1 MKLYLLFLLLSVSSL
16 LLPLSSCTNTRR
28 AATLHHIESIDSI
41 MVKSLQS
48 DTAYLNSRVSLTRQI
63 TVTNFRFDTIRKDWQ
78 PIRRTQISMCEDQEL
93 ASTAATVSV
102 SNTDSIATTSS
113 ISVSTDTCSSAS
125 DVTPTISSAVYT
137 ATTGFKWAQI
147 IIGLAVGIALALA
160 IYRFAR
166 NFT

>member
-41 MVKSLQS
+41 MIKSLQS

-125 DVTPTISSAVYT
+125 DVTPTISSAVSNI
-137 ATTGFKWAQI
+137 TTGSKWAQI

-166 NFT
+166 KFT

>member
-41 MVKSLQS
+41 MIKSLQS

-78 PIRRTQISMCEDQEL
+78 PIRKTQIAMGEDLQL

-102 SNTDSIATTSS
+102 SNTDSIATSSS
-113 ISVSTDTCSSAS
+113 ISQSTDTCSSVR
-125 DVTPTISSAVYT
+125 DVTPTISSAVSNI
-137 ATTGFKWAQI
+137 TTGSKWAQI

-166 NFT
+166 KFT

>member
-1 MKLYLLFLLLSVSSL
+1 MKLYSLFLLLSVSLL

-41 MVKSLQS
+41 VVKSLQS

>member
-1 MKLYLLFLLLSVSSL
+1 MKLYLLFSLLSVSL
-16 LLPLSSCTNTRR
+16 LLSSLSSCTNTRR

-41 MVKSLQS
+41 MIKSLQS

-78 PIRRTQISMCEDQEL
+78 PIRKTQISMCEDQEL

-113 ISVSTDTCSSAS
+113 ISVSTDTCSSVR
-125 DVTPTISSAVYT
+125 DVTPTISSAVST

>member
-1 MKLYLLFLLLSVSSL
+1 MKLYSLFLLLSVSSL

-48 DTAYLNSRVSLTRQI
+48 DTAYLNSRYSLTRQI
-63 TVTNFRFDTIRKDWQ
+63 TVTKFRFDTIRKDWQ
-78 PIRRTQISMCEDQEL
+78 PIRRTHIAMDEGLQL

-102 SNTDSIATTSS
+102 SNTDSISTSS
-113 ISVSTDTCSSAS
+113 ATSARTDTCSSVS
-125 DVTPTISSAVYT
+125 DVTPTISSAVSNI
-137 ATTGFKWAQI
+137 TTGSKWAQI

-166 NFT
+166 KFT

>member
-48 DTAYLNSRVSLTRQI
+48 DTAYLNSRYSLTRQI
-63 TVTNFRFDTIRKDWQ
+63 TVTKFRFDTIRKDWQ
-78 PIRRTQISMCEDQEL
+78 PIRKTQIAMDEGLQL

-102 SNTDSIATTSS
+102 SNTDSISTSS
-113 ISVSTDTCSSAS
+113 LTSARSSIISRRYWSIIFAGSSNLSSSSLIFAFK
-125 DVTPTISSAVYT
+125 ISLTFIPSPSL
-137 ATTGFKWAQI
+137 Q
-147 IIGLAVGIALALA
+147 
-160 IYRFAR
+160 
-166 NFT
+166 

>member
-41 MVKSLQS
+41 MIKSLQS

-166 NFT
+166 KFT

>member
-48 DTAYLNSRVSLTRQI
+48 DTAYLNSRYSLTRQI
-63 TVTNFRFDTIRKDWQ
+63 TVTKFRFDTIRKDWQ
-78 PIRRTQISMCEDQEL
+78 PTQRTQIAMDEGLQL

-102 SNTDSIATTSS
+102 SNTDSIATSSS
-113 ISVSTDTCSSAS
+113 ISASIDTCSSVR
-125 DVTPTISSAVYT
+125 DVTPTISSAVST
-137 ATTGFKWAQI
+137 VTTGSKWAQI

-166 NFT
+166 KFT

>member
-28 AATLHHIESIDSI
+28 AATLHHIESIDSL

-63 TVTNFRFDTIRKDWQ
+63 TVTKFRIDTIRKDWQ
-78 PIRRTQISMCEDQEL
+78 PVRRTQIAMGEDLQL

-102 SNTDSIATTSS
+102 SNTDSIATSSS
-113 ISVSTDTCSSAS
+113 ISASIDTCSSVR
-125 DVTPTISSAVYT
+125 DVTPTISSAVSDIS
-137 ATTGFKWAQI
+137 TGSKWAQI

-166 NFT
+166 KFT

>member
-41 MVKSLQS
+41 MIKSLQS

-137 ATTGFKWAQI
+137 ATTGSKWAQI

-166 NFT
+166 KFT

>member
-41 MVKSLQS
+41 MIKSLQS

-78 PIRRTQISMCEDQEL
+78 PIRRTQISMGEGLQL

-137 ATTGFKWAQI
+137 ATTGSKWAQI

-166 NFT
+166 KFT

>member
-41 MVKSLQS
+41 MIKSLQS

-102 SNTDSIATTSS
+102 SNTDSIVTSSS

-166 NFT
+166 KFT

>member
-28 AATLHHIESIDSI
+28 AATLHHIESIDSL
-41 MVKSLQS
+41 MVKSSQS
-48 DTAYLNSRVSLTRQI
+48 DTAYLNSRVSLSRRI

-78 PIRRTQISMCEDQEL
+78 PIRKTQIAMDEDLQL

-102 SNTDSIATTSS
+102 SNTDSISTSS
-113 ISVSTDTCSSAS
+113 ATSARTDTCSPVS
-125 DVTPTISSAVYT
+125 DVTPTISSAVSDIS
-137 ATTGFKWAQI
+137 TGSKWAQI

-160 IYRFAR
+160 IYRYAR
-166 NFT
+166 KFT

>member
-78 PIRRTQISMCEDQEL
+78 PIRKTQISMCEDQEL
-93 ASTAATVSV
+93 VSTAATVSV
-102 SNTDSIATTSS
+102 SNTDSIATTSLTS
-113 ISVSTDTCSSAS
+113 ASTDTCSSVR
-125 DVTPTISSAVYT
+125 DVTPTISSAVST
-137 ATTGFKWAQI
+137 ATTGSKWAQI

>member
-41 MVKSLQS
+41 MIKSLQS

-137 ATTGFKWAQI
+137 ATTGSKWAQI

-166 NFT
+166 NFP

>member
-48 DTAYLNSRVSLTRQI
+48 DTAYLNSRYSLTRQI
-63 TVTNFRFDTIRKDWQ
+63 TITKFRFDTIRKDWQ
-78 PIRRTQISMCEDQEL
+78 PIRRTQIAMGEGLQL

-102 SNTDSIATTSS
+102 SNTDSIATSSS
-113 ISVSTDTCSSAS
+113 ISASIDTCSSVR
-125 DVTPTISSAVYT
+125 DVTPTISSAVST
-137 ATTGFKWAQI
+137 ITTGSKWAQI